1 METKLCLLTEIALKD
16 KGFKFTNLVHMLN
29 VEGLKGCFYLLKR
42 GKACGVDGV
51 TFEEYEES
59 LERNLEDLVARMK
72 RFSYRPQP
80 VRRVY
85 IAKSNGKQRPLGIP
99 SLEDKIVQMGIARIL
114 TAIYEADFLANSY
127 GFRPGRS
134 CHDALKRLDTIL
146 MRYPINHVIDADI
159 KSFFDRVDHAWLL
172 RCLRERIRDEK
183 LLRYIVRFL
192 KAGVMEAGNRY
203 STEQGTP
210 QGGIISPILAN
221 IYLHYVLD
229 LWVEKR
235 IKRNYR
241 GQVMLVRYADD
252 SVLCV
257 QYKAEAERL
266 VVSLQKRL
274 SKFGL
279 ELSEEKTKVIGFGRY
294 AVENAK
300 KQGQRV
306 GTFDFLGFTHF
317 CEKTRKG
324 KFKVGRVTDRK
335 RFRVKIKEMNQWL
348 KMIRNALPP
357 KQWWPILC
365 AKLRGHFQYYG
376 VSGNYCGINRFYY
389 LTLRLVYK
397 WLNRRSQKKSYN
409 WKSFLDYITRFPLP
423 RPRIF
428 HILYSY

>member
-1 METKLCLLTEIALKD
+1 
-16 KGFKFTNLVHMLN
+16 
-29 VEGLKGCFYLLKR
+29 
-42 GKACGVDGV
+42 
-51 TFEEYEES
+51 
-59 LERNLEDLVARMK
+59 MK
-72 RFSYRPQP
+72 S
-80 VRRVY
+80 
-85 IAKSNGKQRPLGIP
+85 
-99 SLEDKIVQMGIARIL
+99 
-114 TAIYEADFLANSY
+114 
-127 GFRPGRS
+127 
-134 CHDALKRLDTIL
+134 
-146 MRYPINHVIDADI
+146 
-159 KSFFDRVDHAWLL
+159 
-172 RCLRERIRDEK
+172 
-183 LLRYIVRFL
+183 
-192 KAGVMEAGNRY
+192 GVMEDGNRY

-229 LWVEKR
+229 LWVEKM
-235 IKRNYR
+235 IKREYR

-266 VVSLQKRL
+266 VAALQKRL

-279 ELSEEKTKVIGFGRY
+279 ELSDDKTKVIGFGRY

-317 CEKTRKG
+317 CDKTRKG

-348 KMIRNALPP
+348 KMSRNALPP

-376 VSGNYCGINRFYY
+376 VSGNYYGINRFYY
-389 LTLRLVYK
+389 VTLRLVYK
-397 WLNRRSQKKSYN
+397 WVNRRSQKKSYD